1 MSMKL
6 LTFSTLYPNA
16 VMPQHGIF
24 VETRLRQLVAS
35 GAVEARVIAPVPW
48 FPFRS
53 RVFGEY
59 ARHAQVPAKEAR
71 HGLQVVHPRFIRL
84 PKVGMT
90 TAPYTLAWSA
100 LRAARRMLAEGY
112 DFDLIDAHYF
122 YPDGVA
128 AAMVGRALGKPV
140 VITARGSDVH
150 LIGGYVRPRRK
161 IMEAADRSDAV
172 ITVCDALKRQLV
184 MLGARADKI
193 TVLRNG
199 VDLTQFY
206 PEDRAAARAVFGM
219 TRFSLVSV
227 GHLIPRKGHEL
238 VVEAVSR
245 LPDVQLL
252 IAGSGPGE
260 DGLRSLITRLGIGDR
275 VALLGTLTQ
284 DQLRSLYTG
293 ADCLVLASSRE
304 GWANVLLEAMACG
317 TPVVASAVD
326 GTPEVVTAPE
336 SGVLTWER
344 SAESI
349 AAAVSQLRAHQP
361 CRADTRRYA
370 ERFSWDETTAG
381 LLSLFRGVL
390 TAADDRAK
398 EVPTHA

>member
-1 MSMKL
+1 MTMKL

-16 VMPQHGIF
+16 LMPQHGIF

-53 RVFGEY
+53 QAFGEY
-59 ARHAQVPAKEAR
+59 GRYARVPAAETR
-71 HGLQVVHPRFIRL
+71 HGLQVTHPRFVRL
-84 PKVGMT
+84 PKIGMT
-90 TAPYTLAWSA
+90 TAPYTLAWTA
-100 LRAARRMLAEGY
+100 LAAARRLQAEGF

-150 LIGGYVRPRRK
+150 LIGGYARSRRM
-161 IMEAADRSDAV
+161 ILEAAERSQAV
-172 ITVCDALKRQLV
+172 VTVCEALKHQLV
-184 MLGARADKI
+184 SLGARDDKI

-199 VDLTQFY
+199 VDLKQFY
-206 PEDRAAARAVFGM
+206 PEERAAARAAYGM

-238 VVEAVSR
+238 VVEAMAG
-245 LPDVQLL
+245 LPDAQLL

-260 DGLRSLITRLGIGDR
+260 EGLRSLAARLGVADR
-275 VALLGTLTQ
+275 VRLLGSLTQ
-284 DQLRSLYTG
+284 DQLRSLYAG

-326 GTPEVVTAPE
+326 GTPEVVAAPE
-336 SGVLTWER
+336 AGVLMRER
-344 SAESI
+344 SAGAIVE
-349 AAAVSQLRAHQP
+349 AVSQLRAHGLP
-361 CRADTRRYA
+361 HAATRRYA
-370 ERFSWDETTAG
+370 ERFSWDETTEG
-381 LLSLFRGVL
+381 LLSLFRRVL
-390 TAADDRAK
+390 NASGSGAD